1 LSKAFLKPSFQYCIY
16 RFNQIIWEGVDLLF
30 PPVCA
35 GCGKAQHRFCD
46 SCVEAVVKSDPKK
59 CILCGERLQLGSEA
73 HSCPR
78 QKYFDRALVWGLH
91 TGPLR
96 NSLHQFKYRRDLGL
110 ADAFA
115 QHLAVM
121 CRGAQVEA
129 ELIVPVPLAKKRYRV
144 RGYNQAALL
153 AAALS
158 GRLAIRCLPA
168 AVERIKETR
177 SQVGLAIDQRR
188 ENVAD
193 AFRADSDLVSGKSIL
208 LVDDVLTTGA
218 TLNSCSHALK
228 QAGAVHVIAVTLA
241 RAP

>member
-1 LSKAFLKPSFQYCIY
+1 LSKAFLKPSFQYYFY

-35 GCGKAQHRFCD
+35 GCGKEQHRFC
-46 SCVEAVVKSDPKK
+46 SACVEAVTKPDSQSCV
-59 CILCGERLQLGSEA
+59 LCGERLRSEIEA

-78 QKYFDRALVWGLH
+78 QEHFDRALVWGLH
-91 TGPLR
+91 SGTLR
-96 NSLHQFKYRRDLGL
+96 NALHQFKYRRDLGL

-115 QHLAVM
+115 QHLASI
-121 CRGAQVEA
+121 CTEAQVEVD
-129 ELIVPVPLAKKRYRV
+129 LIVPVPLGKKRYQE

-153 AAALS
+153 ASALS
-158 GRLAIRCLPA
+158 GWMAIRCLSA
-168 AVERIKETR
+168 AAKRIRETK
-177 SQVGLAIDQRR
+177 SQVGLDIDERR

-193 AFRADSDLVSGKSIL
+193 AFWADVRLVSGKSIL

-218 TLNSCSHALK
+218 TLNSCSQALK
-228 QAGAVHVIAVTLA
+228 QAGAAYVIALTLA